1 MHLFDFF
8 STYLLPNIDLY
19 FKVLL
24 IVALIYLI
32 IYKMFCVNIEDMIT
46 LIFPYLGVVFSTA
59 IVTFLFILK
68 IIEYK
73 YFINFLTTTIVF
85 YSIIIF
91 FSNKFKKIYKCR
103 KKEHAYSNGKSVFI
117 FSLLCIIFFIILQY
131 MRIEIIGAR
140 TAVTKG
146 SGTGIII
153 RLLTV
158 FSPIA
163 FFSFLYI
170 MFYGNSKQRIIIF
183 PLFVIPYIYF
193 SLQGISKSAFI
204 GILINLYIFLLLN
217 IGNKKVQVTVKKL
230 TIPLLFFGV
239 LGGIIIVILLTST
252 GFIQA
257 VSILLQRFVAFG
269 DVYIYAYINKNID
282 NFEQVSFLKY
292 LFSDGLRTFR
302 LVDISYVND
311 VEIPGKLMN
320 MVYGAG
326 TTGGPNP
333 RFNIVGYAFFGFFG
347 SILFSVFC
355 AVLFVI
361 VRCIFL
367 GSINGSF
374 QKQLFGFFLFKNLQE
389 IEQAGSAPSQFVA
402 TFVLFFI
409 FYCFFD
415 LCINFCKPINKDI
428 FFEKKRIVLCE
439 NNT

>member
-1 MHLFDFF
+1 MNLYGFF

-46 LIFPYLGVVFSTA
+46 LIAIYLGVVFSTA

-85 YSIIIF
+85 YTIIIS
-91 FSNKFKKIYKCR
+91 FSNKFKNIYNCR
-103 KKEHAYSNGKSVFI
+103 KKEYAYSNDKSVFI

-131 MRIEIIGAR
+131 MRIEIIGER
-140 TAVTKG
+140 TAATKG
-146 SGTGIII
+146 GGTGIIT

-183 PLFVIPYIYF
+183 PLFVIPYVYF
-193 SLQGISKSAFI
+193 SLLNISKSAFI
-204 GILINLYIFLLLN
+204 NILIMLYVFLLLN

-230 TIPLLFFGV
+230 TIPLLVFGIF
-239 LGGIIIVILLTST
+239 GGIIIIILTAST

-257 VSILLQRFVAFG
+257 VYLLLQRFVAYG
-269 DVYIYAYINKNID
+269 DVYIYAYIDKNID

-292 LFSDGLRTFR
+292 LFADGLRTFR

-333 RFNIVGYAFFGFFG
+333 RFNIVGYAFFRFFG

-355 AVLFVI
+355 ALLFVI

-374 QKQLFGFFLFKNLQE
+374 QKQLFGFFLFKNLSD
-389 IEQAGSAPSQFVA
+389 IEQDTSVLPRFVA

-409 FYCFFD
+409 FYSLFD
-415 LCINFCKPINKDI
+415 LCINFCMPINK
-428 FFEKKRIVLCE
+428 KRLILYE
-439 NNT
+439 NNI